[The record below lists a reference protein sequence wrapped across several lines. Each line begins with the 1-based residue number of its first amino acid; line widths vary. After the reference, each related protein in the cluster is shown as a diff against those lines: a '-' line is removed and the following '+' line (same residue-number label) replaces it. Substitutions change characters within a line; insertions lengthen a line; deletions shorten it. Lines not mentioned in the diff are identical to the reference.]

1 MTTFVSDYPS
11 VADRIS
17 ALGCD
22 FPESGVAL
30 LPLNFESAT
39 SVAEFRQPSEASTVK
54 TLLRTAG
61 LPYAEIVPRDKRP
74 PYVHNNAFEW
84 VAPTI
89 FISAGVLSQNP
100 DVVSVALG
108 VLANYV
114 TDFFKG
120 RGKDAAIKLDV
131 VVEST
136 KAKTC
141 KRISYEGTAEGLREL
156 AEVIRRISSE

>member
-1 MTTFVSDYPS
+1 MTISVSDYPS

-17 ALGCD
+17 TLGCE

-39 SVAEFRQPSEASTVK
+39 SIAEFRQPSEASTVK

-61 LPYAEIVPRDKRP
+61 LPYAELVQRDQRP

-84 VAPTI
+84 LAPTM
-89 FISAGVLSQNP
+89 FISVGVLSQNP
-100 DVVSVALG
+100 NVASVALS

-120 RGKDAAIKLDV
+120 RGKDAAVKLDV
-131 VVEST
+131 VVETT
-136 KAKTC
+136 KTKTC
-141 KRISYEGTAEGLREL
+141 KRISYEGSPEGLREL
-156 AEVIRRISSE
+156 ADVIREISNE

>member
-1 MTTFVSDYPS
+1 MTISVSDYPS
-11 VADRIS
+11 VADRI
-17 ALGCD
+17 ATLGCD

-39 SVAEFRQPSEASTVK
+39 SITEFRQASEASTVR
-54 TLLRTAG
+54 TLLRSAG
-61 LPYAEIVPRDKRP
+61 LSYAEIVQRDKRP

-84 VAPTI
+84 IAPTM

-100 DVVSVALG
+100 NVASVALS

-120 RGKDAAIKLDV
+120 RGKVAAVKLDV
-131 VVEST
+131 VVETT
-136 KAKTC
+136 KTKTS
-141 KRISYEGTAEGLREL
+141 KRISYEGSPEGLREL
-156 AEVIRRISSE
+156 AEVIREIANE